1 MQHLEAFK
9 QSLRGIAQYYP
20 IEYNVIYG
28 WNPETR
34 KWQSW
39 SIKMDQSHEKELAA
53 AAQADGGRITRRNGF
68 FVD

>member
-28 WNPETR
+28 WNADTR
-34 KWQSW
+34 TWQSW
-39 SIKMDQSHEKELAA
+39 SIKMDQGHEKELAA
-53 AAQADGGRITRRNGF
+53 AALADGGRITRRNGF